1 MVTIFKGSYL
11 EAMSI
16 KNLLENH
23 NIKVF
28 IINEVST
35 SKPWVI
41 SAGGF
46 RLVSL
51 KVMEVEN
58 EITKKVI
65 DDYYNWKND
74 LKPIIPQ

>member
-16 KNLLENH
+16 KNLLESH

-28 IINEVST
+28 IINGVST

-46 RLVSL
+46 RLANL
-51 KVMEVEN
+51 KVMEVEY
-58 EITKKVI
+58 EIAKKVM
-65 DDYYNWKND
+65 DDYYDWKND